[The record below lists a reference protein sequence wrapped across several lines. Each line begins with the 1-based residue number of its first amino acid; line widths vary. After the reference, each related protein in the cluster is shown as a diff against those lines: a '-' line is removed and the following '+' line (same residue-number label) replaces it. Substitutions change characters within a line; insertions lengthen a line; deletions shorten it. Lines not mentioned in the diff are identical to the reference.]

1 MRSMQGIIR
10 QAIKHKIVD
19 LERSKNVKTD
29 IDSKKWEKEGLGE
42 EEVRMR
48 NLPGTDV
55 GTPPDAI
62 ADAPTAAAPC
72 APFVTFEALVLTN

>member
-1 MRSMQGIIR
+1 MRFMHGIIR
-10 QAIKHKIVD
+10 QAIKHKIVG

-29 IDSKKWEKEGLGE
+29 IDCKRRKGRFGGKEM
-42 EEVRMR
+42 RMR

-55 GTPPDAI
+55 ATPPDAI

-72 APFVTFEALVLTN
+72 APFVTFEALV